1 MGFTGRFARMR
12 GFADGEFP
20 QVVSDTQAYRQFG
33 NAVAPPVAE
42 AVAGEIARVIQAR
55 VFAQR
60 PGETLRMLEKV
71 G

>member
-1 MGFTGRFARMR
+1 
-12 GFADGEFP
+12 
-20 QVVSDTQAYRQFG
+20 VVSDTQAYRQFG